1 MILETA
7 ELSVA
12 PGHEAAFEAAVRE
25 AVPPFLDSQG
35 CRGMRLHRVVE
46 TPGLYRL
53 LVDWE
58 TLEHHTVAFR
68 GSQAFARWR
77 APGSPHFAA
86 APSVTHSE
94 EVLAVDG
101 G

>member
-12 PGHEAAFEAAVRE
+12 PGHEAAFEAAVHD
-25 AVPPFLDSQG
+25 AVPLFLDSQG
-35 CRGMRLHRVVE
+35 CRGVRLHRVVE

-58 TLEHHTVAFR
+58 TLEPHTVSFR

-77 APGSPHFAA
+77 ALVSSHFAA
-86 APSVTHSE
+86 APSVNHSE
-94 EVLAVDG
+94 EVMAAEG